1 MQKIVQFF
9 KKDTPNWLRNL
20 LYFVLVLETVIVV
33 FIYFRPEL
41 WIELISF
48 VS

>member
-1 MQKIVQFF
+1 MQKFIQFL

-41 WIELISF
+41 WINFISF
-48 VS
+48 IS